1 MFECGTVE
9 NYKSNLGSRGGK
21 TDRFVSSN
29 LTEGLVWTVENS
41 NLGFES
47 GQTIFDQSSMVSTDL
62 LFLLLLLENSL
73 WRLSDHSRHFIM
85 QVLPCITS

>member
-29 LTEGLVWTVENS
+29 LTEGLVY
-41 NLGFES
+41 LGFDS

-62 LFLLLLLENSL
+62 LF
-73 WRLSDHSRHFIM
+73 FI
-85 QVLPCITS
+85 IIRK

>member
-41 NLGFES
+41 NL
-47 GQTIFDQSSMVSTDL
+47 QSVL
-62 LFLLLLLENSL
+62 IYFLLLLLLENSL